1 MRPSSK
7 LPEGLSR
14 VDAGPEPSGVD
25 GASAGSDAGAPGQGW
40 SEAVGSGRA
49 LQVAYRFLNRRERT
63 VSEMRL
69 RLERES
75 EIPAAES
82 EAAIAELLD
91 YGYLDDA
98 RYARVFAED
107 RRNLDQWGAERI
119 ARTLRERGVDRELIA
134 AALSELSDGA
144 EETELDRAVS
154 LLSQRFQSGPA
165 QPRDRDRAFGVLI
178 RKGYDSELAADAVR
192 AWGRGTGGR

>member
-1 MRPSSK
+1 MGAQETK
-7 LPEGLSR
+7 LDRSGSVAEERHGIAAEEG
-14 VDAGPEPSGVD
+14 AET
-25 GASAGSDAGAPGQGW
+25 
-40 SEAVGSGRA
+40 GRA

-63 VSEMRL
+63 VAEMRS
-69 RLERES
+69 RLAREQ

-119 ARTLRERGVDRELIA
+119 TRGLSERGVGGELITA
-134 AALSELSDGA
+134 ALAALSESSQQ
-144 EETELDRAVS
+144 TELELATT
-154 LLSQRFQSGPA
+154 LLAQRFPAGPCR
-165 QPRDRDRAFGVLI
+165 PRDREKAFGVLI
-178 RKGYDSELAADAVR
+178 RKGYDSDLSADAVR
-192 AWGRGTGGR
+192 AWARGAAEI